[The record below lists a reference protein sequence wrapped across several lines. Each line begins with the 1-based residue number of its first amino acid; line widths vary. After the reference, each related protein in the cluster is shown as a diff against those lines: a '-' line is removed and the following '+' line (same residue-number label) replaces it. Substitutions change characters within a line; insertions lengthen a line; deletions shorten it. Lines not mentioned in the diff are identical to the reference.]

1 MEKGKQTYKLPEGW
15 IEVKLDDISKQIKDG
30 SHNPPKSVNDGI
42 PMLSAK
48 NIENNN
54 ITFEDVRYISKDDFV
69 YENQRTKIEKG
80 DVLLTIVATI
90 GRTVVISENA

>member
-1 MEKGKQTYKLPEGW
+1 
-15 IEVKLDDISKQIKDG
+15 
-30 SHNPPKSVNDGI
+30 
-42 PMLSAK
+42 MLSAK

-80 DVLLTIVATI
+80 DVLLTIVTTI
-90 GRTVVISENA
+90 GRTAVVSENA